1 MEIDE
6 KLRQEVIE
14 IVAEIAE
21 VEAHEIS
28 ADAELEKLG
37 IDSLDGLRIVADVE
51 KKYGI
56 VINEDEI
63 SAIRTVPDIFTLI
76 RRYSTKVE

>member
-1 MEIDE
+1 MTIDE
-6 KLRQEVIE
+6 KLKQEVIE

-21 VEAHEIS
+21 VEAHKIP

-37 IDSLDGLRIVADVE
+37 IDTLDGLRNVAEVE

-63 SAIRTVPDIFTLI
+63 STIRTVPDIFALV
-76 RRYSTKVE
+76 RRYSGEVK

>member
-1 MEIDE
+1 MPSDE
-6 KLRQEVIE
+6 TLKREVIE

-21 VEAHEIS
+21 VEVHEVA
-28 ADAELEKLG
+28 ADAELETLG
-37 IDSLDGLRIVADVE
+37 IDSLDGLRIIADVE

-63 SAIRTVPDIFTLI
+63 SAIRTVPDIFALI
-76 RRYSTKVE
+76 RRYSSEVQ

>member
-1 MEIDE
+1 MPINE
-6 KLRQEVIE
+6 KLKREVIE

-21 VEAHEIS
+21 IEAHEVA
-28 ADAELEKLG
+28 ADAELEPLG
-37 IDSLDGLRIVADVE
+37 IDSLDGLRIIAEVE

-63 SAIRTVPDIFTLI
+63 STIRTVPDIFALV
-76 RRYSTKVE
+76 RRYSGEVK

>member
-1 MEIDE
+1 MVIDE
-6 KLRQEVIE
+6 KLKREVIE

-37 IDSLDGLRIVADVE
+37 IDSLDGLRIVAEVE

-63 SAIRTVPDIFTLI
+63 STIRTVPDVFALVL
-76 RRYSTKVE
+76 RYSDEVK

>member
-1 MEIDE
+1 MPIDE
-6 KLRQEVIE
+6 KLKREVIE

-21 VEAHEIS
+21 VEVHEV
-28 ADAELEKLG
+28 ADDAELKALG
-37 IDSLDGLRIVADVE
+37 IDSLDGLRIIADVE

-63 SAIRTVPDIFTLI
+63 SGIRTVPDIFALI
-76 RRYSTKVE
+76 RRYSKEVQ